1 MTVRVAINGFGRIGR
16 LALRAALVDT
26 LSNSWKG
33 TAYEIVQIN
42 EIDGDLESAAHLLR
56 FDSVHGRFPL
66 DISANGG
73 LLSVEGNE
81 LNYSNYQS
89 PEDGNWS
96 KLGIDLMIDAT
107 GKFKTIPDLKPYYAA
122 GIKKVVVACPI
133 KDSNALNIVMGINDH
148 LYNPE
153 KHHLLTAASCTTN
166 CLAPLIKVIH
176 SAVGIKHG
184 LVTTIHDVTNTQT
197 VVDKHHTDLR
207 RARSSLTNLIP
218 TSTGSAAAIGFI
230 FPELEGKLN
239 GLAVRVPLLN
249 ASLTDCVFEMKQRI
263 EINEVNDL
271 FKSASKG
278 ELKGI
283 LGYEELPLVSTD
295 YVGDK
300 RSCIVDGLSTMV
312 VDDTQLKILAWY
324 DNETGYANR
333 LMELVK
339 KVAFSIGR

>member
-66 DISANGG
+66 DISVNGG
-73 LLSVEGNE
+73 LLRVEGNE

-148 LYNPE
+148 LYNSE

-339 KVAFSIGR
+339 KVALSIGR